1 MTQALSPISSHPWR
15 QGPRPL
21 PLHLARAMTVWTSS
35 LTALPVSKAGS
46 LPWSPALASRAASL
60 EADLASAPVEA
71 LAESL
76 GREGRRRFEATLAG
90 IEAYRAHPYRR
101 ALRDPAVIWR
111 AGSSRLLDYGARRR
125 NRDGAAPVLFV
136 PSLVNRYYILDLSK
150 RRSLMRYLAGSGIR
164 PLLMDWGRPGA
175 DERGYDL
182 TDYTAGRLEAALDA
196 ATEACG
202 GPVAV
207 AGYCMGGLLALALA
221 QRRPRQVRALALLAT
236 PWDFHATENNTP
248 DAHGRLLAALDAPL
262 KGLLEALGEMPV
274 DALQALFTWSDPT
287 MVANKFRALAERDP
301 ESSEVEDFV
310 ALEDWLNDGVALTA
324 PVARECLIGWYGE
337 NRPARG
343 QWRIAG
349 EVVRPDSLDLPS
361 LIALPRRDRIVPPAS
376 ALALAEALPNAER
389 LTPPAGH
396 IGMVVGRRAREA
408 LWKPLAAWLKSCCGA
423 A

>member
-1 MTQALSPISSHPWR
+1 MTQAPSPISSQPWR

-35 LTALPVSKAGS
+35 LAALPSAKSGS
-46 LPWSPALASRAASL
+46 LPWSPALTSRAASL
-60 EADLASAPVEA
+60 ASDLASAPAEP
-71 LAESL
+71 LSESL
-76 GREGRRRFEATLAG
+76 GREGWRRFEATLAG
-90 IEAYRAHPYRR
+90 IEAYRRHPYRR
-101 ALRDPAVIWR
+101 TLRDPAVMWR
-111 AGSSRLLDYGARRR
+111 AGASRLLDYGARRR
-125 NRDGAAPVLFV
+125 DSAVPVLFV

-175 DERGYDL
+175 DEREYDL
-182 TDYTAGRLEAALDA
+182 TDYTAGRLESALDA
-196 ATEACG
+196 ATGACG

-236 PWDFHATENNTP
+236 PWDFHAAD
-248 DAHGRLLAALDAPL
+248 DAHARLLAALDAPL
-262 KGLLEALGEMPV
+262 DGLLKALGEMPV
-274 DALQALFTWSDPT
+274 DALQAMFTWSDPT
-287 MVANKFRALAERDP
+287 MVANKFRGLAERDP
-301 ESSEVEDFV
+301 ERAEDFV

-324 PVARECLIGWYGE
+324 PVARECLVGWYGE

-343 QWRIAG
+343 EWRIAG
-349 EVVRPDSLDLPS
+349 QSIRPNSLDLPS

-408 LWKPLAAWLKSCCGA
+408 LWKPLETWLKSV
-423 A
+423 